1 MAERY
6 ESEYRTVCFN
16 GIEISY
22 QLIRKEV
29 KNLNLRIRP
38 DGTVLVSANPAVP
51 VVRIDEFISDK
62 GGYILSTLKKFEEM
76 VQYRPKPKAFVSGET
91 FNILG
96 HGLRLEVF
104 QGKKNEVTSDGV
116 FLHLSVKEPD
126 DDKARERIVK
136 RYLDKRCR
144 EVFKEVFEQ
153 CYPVF
158 HKHGVPMPEL
168 RIRDME
174 TRWGSCSPKR
184 CVITLNKQLLVAPR
198 HCIEYVVT
206 HELCHMVHPNH
217 SRWFYEFL
225 TMHMPDWRERKKTL
239 DQYALFW
246 L

>member
-6 ESEYRTVCFN
+6 GSEYRTVWYDGT
-16 GIEISY
+16 GIDY
-22 QLIRKEV
+22 QLKRKEV

-38 DGTVLVSANPAVP
+38 DGTVNVSANLAVP
-51 VVRIDEFISDK
+51 EARIDEFVTDK
-62 GGYILSTLKKFEEM
+62 GDYILSTLKKFEEM
-76 VQYRPKPKAFVSGET
+76 AQYRPQPKAFVSGET

-116 FLHLSVKEPD
+116 FLHLSVKDPD
-126 DDKARERIVK
+126 DDKARERIVE

-144 EVFKEVFEQ
+144 EIFKEVLEV

-158 HKHGVPMPEL
+158 AKYGVPMPVL
-168 RIRDME
+168 HIRNME

-184 CVITLNKQLLVAPR
+184 GVITLNKRLLDAPR

-217 SRWFYEFL
+217 SKWFYEFL
-225 TMHMPDWRERKKTL
+225 TMHMPDWRERKKIL